1 MERACGRHTSH
12 FLQEPA
18 WTAGQRRTWEL
29 AALSWQETIPAN
41 VFCPAESWQKNLP
54 SQMPSSYLVFCVL
67 GWLCADSPC
76 YLGALTLPQLS
87 RGCSQVPKRLCGS
100 SLPLSSSFSPL
111 WAHSHEAGEVAAAK
125 TQGLCNLKAN
135 YSELQR
141 QTACSIPAEE
151 RTDTYQG
158 VHYVSHTVTRFSPF
172 LNPQSNTRVGT
183 VKAIL

>member
-1 MERACGRHTSH
+1 MLPPVPDCIPKNYFLKQTQTFSQGLLLLVKQQNIPGASGCLALSSVLKKPHFVGLLIEHDRRTQAVERACGRHTSH

-54 SQMPSSYLVFCVL
+54 SQMPSSYIVFCVL

-87 RGCSQVPKRLCGS
+87 RGCSQVPKRLSGS
-100 SLPLSSSFSPL
+100 SLPLSFSLFLSF
-111 WAHSHEAGEVAAAK
+111 
-125 TQGLCNLKAN
+125 
-135 YSELQR
+135 
-141 QTACSIPAEE
+141 
-151 RTDTYQG
+151 
-158 VHYVSHTVTRFSPF
+158 
-172 LNPQSNTRVGT
+172 VGT
-183 VKAIL
+183 FS